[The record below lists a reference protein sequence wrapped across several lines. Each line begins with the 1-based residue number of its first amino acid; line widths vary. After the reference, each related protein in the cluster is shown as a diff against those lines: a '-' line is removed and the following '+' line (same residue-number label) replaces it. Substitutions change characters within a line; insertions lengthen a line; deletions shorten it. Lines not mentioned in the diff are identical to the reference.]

1 MLSSIGGGIDARPP
15 TARARYPCPFRL
27 ATSLCENPALAQ
39 KLIGRHHLAQSRLMA
54 AVAAVAVGVISAHQL
69 AVASMGGGCEP
80 RPRTA
85 RARYPCPFR
94 LATWLCENPA
104 LAQKLIGRHHLAQ
117 SRLMAAVAAVAVGV
131 ISAHQLAVA
140 ATQRRA
146 VGTPLQP
153 Q

>member
-69 AVASMGGGCEP
+69 AVAAP
-80 RPRTA
+80 
-85 RARYPCPFR
+85 
-94 LATWLCENPA
+94 
-104 LAQKLIGRHHLAQ
+104 
-117 SRLMAAVAAVAVGV
+117 
-131 ISAHQLAVA
+131 
-140 ATQRRA
+140 QRRA
-146 VGTPLQP
+146 VGDRKSVVWGKSVSVRVGCGDRRYIK
-153 Q
+153 